1 MIDLSSIQ
9 DKIGYTFSD
18 EALLITAL
26 THSSYTSEHGKLY
39 SSNNERL
46 EFIGDA
52 YLDAIIGHKIY
63 DILRDAKEGVLS
75 RKRADIV
82 CETSLAEI
90 ARELDLGSYLLLGN
104 GEELTGGRDRE
115 SMLGDALEALIGAV
129 IIDGGFAEGKR
140 VVLALFEQKIR
151 DAVQGRLD
159 NDYKSK
165 LQEMIQKKYRNN
177 EIVYR
182 IIDESGPAHDKS
194 FTAEIC
200 FKGKVLGRGTGKSKA
215 KAEQSAAMDVITKGE
230 I

>member
-1 MIDLSSIQ
+1 MNDLSTIQ
-9 DKIGYTFSD
+9 NVIGYSFNN
-18 EALLITAL
+18 ENLLRTAL
-26 THSSYTSEHGKLY
+26 THSSYTSEHGKSY

-63 DILRDAKEGVLS
+63 DILRDSKEGVLS
-75 RKRADIV
+75 RKRAEIV

-90 ARELDLGSYLLLGN
+90 ARELELGSYLLLGN

-115 SMLGDALEALIGAV
+115 SMLADALEALIGAV
-129 IIDGGFAEGKR
+129 IIDGGFTEGKR
-140 VVLALFEQKIR
+140 VVLNLFEQKIR

-177 EIVYR
+177 EIKYR
-182 IIDESGPAHDKS
+182 IIDESGPAHDRT
-194 FTAEIC
+194 FTAEVC
-200 FKGKVLGRGTGKSKA
+200 FKGRVLAKGIGKSKA
-215 KAEQSAAMDVITKGE
+215 KAEQAAAMEVITKGE